1 VYLERKFKIYC
12 LTIMDSYD
20 TKQNKH
26 HPREPSKIQTECWL
40 SRYSDYV
47 RGMQTLKSGVRFPR
61 ERTLVILLQKLI
73 DNVPDEA
80 EICRRLIT
88 DS

>member
-1 VYLERKFKIYC
+1 
-12 LTIMDSYD
+12 MGSYD

-26 HPREPSKIQTECWL
+26 HPREPSKIQKECWL
-40 SRYSDYV
+40 SRYSDYA

-61 ERTLVILLQKLI
+61 ERERERTLVILLKKLI

-80 EICRRLIT
+80 ETCRRLIT